1 MWEGRDGDEV
11 VPSRSNSWIFTLA
24 LLSLKAATD
33 IGLRDVNGEE
43 DTAAMKIIA
52 CERRREQRRVMQQ
65 VSELGGWKES
75 TKTKQ

>member
-1 MWEGRDGDEV
+1 M

-24 LLSLKAATD
+24 LSLKAATD

-43 DTAAMKIIA
+43 DTAAMKMIA
-52 CERRREQRRVMQQ
+52 CERRRQQRRVMQQ